1 MNQIIFLKFR
11 SYSHIT
17 ALHIKNLLLG
27 CFNMWFS
34 NKNMKELCNIF
45 ELNHLVKDQI
55 RFKISNHSCIENF
68 YTNKNATF
76 FNSSS
81 VETGISD
88 HHILV
93 CTMLRS
99 IFCKGLAKFIY
110 YRSYKKYN
118 KEQFEKFLNKRLV
131 SSSNFEQFFDVF
143 LATLNEHAP
152 LKKNIR

>member
-1 MNQIIFLKFR
+1 MNQIMFLKFK
-11 SYSHIT
+11 SYSHIP
-17 ALHIKNLLLG
+17 LFIWKIYYWGVLICGFLIKTWRN
-27 CFNMWFS
+27 CV
-34 NKNMKELCNIF
+34 IY
-45 ELNHLVKDQI
+45 LNWI
-55 RFKISNHSCIENF
+55 ISLKTKYVSKSQTTRVLKNF

-93 CTMLRS
+93 CTMLCS